1 MAPEAREGHQGVAE
15 SQERVARGMLQGMA
29 GFVGSAAKSGERL
42 AIVYV
47 RT

>member
-1 MAPEAREGHQGVAE
+1 MASKACQGHQSIAE

-29 GFVGSAAKSGERL
+29 CFMGSAAEGGERL